1 MASLSGMMLA
11 AGFFPT
17 RRFPV
22 TEQPS
27 LSLLHHFRDLP
38 DPRVERTREHLLLD
52 ILAIAV
58 CAVIGGADDWVAIET
73 FAQAK
78 HDWFARFLTLPNGIP
93 SHDTFGRVFARLDP
107 TRLAEGFQSWMAA
120 VCQRLGLRQVALDG
134 KILRRSHDRGKGKAA
149 LHLVSAWATENSL
162 TLGQVAV
169 ADKSNEITAIPQLLQ
184 MLDVAG
190 ALVTID
196 AMGCQ
201 KEIASAIIEQEADYL
216 LAVKENQPRLYE
228 DIEQFFHAALDGDFV
243 GVTHDY
249 AETAEVG
256 HGRGEQRGCWVF
268 GEPTWIRDRSLWADL
283 RSVIVVVRT
292 RDVDGKSSSELHYYI
307 SSRQAKAVDFL
318 QATRCHWRI
327 ENNCHW
333 VLDVSFAEDQSR
345 IRKDHGAE
353 NFAWL
358 RRMALSLLKRVKGVK
373 GGVRCRRLKAGW
385 DTTFLERVLNGF
397 NEE

>member
-134 KILRRSHDRGKGKAA
+134 KTLRRSHDRGKGKAA

>member
-1 MASLSGMMLA
+1 M
-11 AGFFPT
+11 
-17 RRFPV
+17 

-27 LSLLHHFRDLP
+27 LSLLSHFRDLQ
-38 DPRVERTREHLLLD
+38 DPRLERTRDHLLLD
-52 ILAIAV
+52 IIAIAI
-58 CAVIGGADDWVAIET
+58 CAVIGGAEDWVAIET
-73 FAQAK
+73 FARAK
-78 HDWFARFLTLPNGIP
+78 HDWFARFLALPNGIP

-107 TRLAEGFQSWMAA
+107 ARLAECFQSWMGTL
-120 VCQRLGLRQVALDG
+120 CQRLGLKQVALDG
-134 KILRRSHDRGKGKAA
+134 KTLRRSHDRGKGKAA

-201 KEIASAIIEQEADYL
+201 KEIAATIRQQGADYL
-216 LAVKENQPRLYE
+216 LAVKDNQPRLHE
-228 DIEQFFHAALDGDFV
+228 DIEQFFQAALDDDFV
-243 GVTHDY
+243 GRTHDY

-268 GEPTWIRDRSLWADL
+268 GEPTWIRDRSLWVDL
-283 RSVIVVVRT
+283 RSVVVVVRT

-307 SSRQAKAVDFL
+307 SSRQAKAADFL
-318 QATRCHWRI
+318 QATRDHWRI

-345 IRKDHGAE
+345 IRKDHGPE

-358 RRMALSLLKRVKGVK
+358 RRMALSLLKRAKGVK
-373 GGVRCRRLKAGW
+373 GGIRCRRLNAGW
-385 DTTFLERVLNGF
+385 DTTFLEQVLSGF
-397 NEE
+397 DEE

>member
-1 MASLSGMMLA
+1 M
-11 AGFFPT
+11 
-17 RRFPV
+17 

-134 KILRRSHDRGKGKAA
+134 KTLRRSHDRGKGKAA

>member
-38 DPRVERTREHLLLD
+38 DPRVERTREHFLLD

-134 KILRRSHDRGKGKAA
+134 KTLRRSHDRGKGKAA

-169 ADKSNEITAIPQLLQ
+169 ADKSNEITAIPPLLQ

>member
-1 MASLSGMMLA
+1 M
-11 AGFFPT
+11 
-17 RRFPV
+17 
-22 TEQPS
+22 TEQSS
-27 LSLLHHFRDLP
+27 LSLLAHFRQLE
-38 DPRVERTREHLLLD
+38 DPRLERTREHLLLD
-52 ILAIAV
+52 IIAIAI

-73 FAQAK
+73 FARAK
-78 HDWFARFLTLPNGIP
+78 YDWFARFLALPNGIP

-107 TRLAEGFQSWMAA
+107 IRLAECFQSWMATL
-120 VCQRLGLRQVALDG
+120 CQRLGLKQVALDG
-134 KILRRSHDRGKGKAA
+134 KTLRRSHDRGKGKAA

-201 KEIASAIIEQEADYL
+201 KDIAATIRQQEADYL

-228 DIEQFFHAALDGDFV
+228 DIEQFFQAALDGDFV
-243 GVTHDY
+243 GRAHDY

-268 GEPTWIRDRSLWADL
+268 GEPTWIRDRSLWMDL
-283 RSVIVVVRT
+283 RSVVVVVRT

-307 SSRQAKAVDFL
+307 SSRQAKAADFL
-318 QATRCHWRI
+318 QATRSHWRI

-353 NFAWL
+353 NFSWL

-385 DTTFLERVLNGF
+385 DTTFLEQVLGGF
-397 NEE
+397 DEE

>member
-38 DPRVERTREHLLLD
+38 DPRVERTREHFLLD

-134 KILRRSHDRGKGKAA
+134 KTLRRSHDRGKGKAA

-169 ADKSNEITAIPQLLQ
+169 ADKSNEITAIPPLLQ

-345 IRKDHGAE
+345 IRTDHGAE